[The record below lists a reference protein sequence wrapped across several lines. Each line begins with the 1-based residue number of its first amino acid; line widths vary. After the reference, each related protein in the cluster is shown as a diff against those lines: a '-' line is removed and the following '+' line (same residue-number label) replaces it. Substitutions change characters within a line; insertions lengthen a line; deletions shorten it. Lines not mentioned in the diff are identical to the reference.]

1 MKLATTTWYHYRN
14 YGTALQAA
22 ALTTVLRSLGHE
34 PRMIRYK
41 PCGYFRTLPDYSIS
55 ALGKRVYRKIKNRG
69 TAAIGENFYDERK
82 DLLFET
88 FLNTYIQFTDPCS
101 TKSDLERLND
111 QYDAFVCGSDQIW
124 SPLVFNP
131 KYYLDFVHDPAK
143 KIAYAPSIGVEEI
156 EDQYVKAEITKL
168 LNQFGSLS
176 VREEAGQ
183 KLIKELA
190 GKDSP
195 VVLDPTLLL
204 TSQQW
209 QDQFGLKQ
217 HVEKPYLLVYMLGNN
232 AEHWKAASETAAHL
246 GLELRLIPVY
256 KNDLS
261 SEGCITEAVGPREFL
276 QLIHDASYV
285 CTDSFHGMIFS
296 LQFHRPF
303 TAFARFRKSD
313 ARNQNSRVLHLLNM
327 VGMHNRLLADNNW
340 NFIAD
345 TVPDFIHADCI
356 LDQMR
361 RSSMSY
367 LTEAL
372 QNADKANKQNLHIMQ
387 QNSLCCGCGACKSVC
402 PVSAIRIEMSSNGF
416 WEAVVD
422 ERKCIHCGKCK
433 AVCPFCTETRSV
445 SAESATLYSF
455 KSNDPDVLRRST
467 SGGAAYSIAKMLLGQ
482 GHMIAGCQYNA
493 KTQQAEHVLIQSME
507 ELSALQGSK
516 YIQSNFSNVLENL
529 KSCSKPIAVFGTPCQ
544 IAAARRVLAKRT
556 DVVYIDLVCHGV
568 PSAHLFRKYREYI
581 GKMSGMNSEQMMMH
595 FRYKP
600 KGWANIHLHA
610 SDGKHEYC
618 CGKEEDPF
626 FRMFEVG
633 NCYNETCYECRWRVD
648 SEADIRLGD
657 YWGPKFKTD
666 RTGVNMVVCF
676 TQTSRSIMEQ
686 LRSAEIGTIEEQPI
700 EDYLTYQQS
709 LNLPKPV
716 FYDELLVQ
724 LQKRKTRIVDIVDKY
739 AVPLENKNLSRS
751 EHLKYVLKMMA
762 SERPWRQGR

>member
-1 MKLATTTWYHYRN
+1 MKLAVITWYHYRN

-22 ALTTVLRSLGHE
+22 ALTTVLRGLGHE
-34 PRMIRYK
+34 PQMIRYK
-41 PCGYFRTLPDYSIS
+41 PCSYFRTLPDYSVS
-55 ALGKRVYRKIKNRG
+55 AFGKRVYRRIKNRREES
-69 TAAIGENFYDERK
+69 IGERFCDEHK
-82 DLLFET
+82 DLLFES
-88 FLNTYIQFTDPCS
+88 FLNTYIQFTDPCT

-111 QYDAFVCGSDQIW
+111 QVDAFVCGSDQIW

-131 KYYLDFVHDPAK
+131 KYYLDFVHDPIK

-183 KLIKELA
+183 KLIKELT
-190 GKDSP
+190 GKDSS

-209 QDQFGLKQ
+209 EEQFGLKQ
-217 HVEKPYLLVYMLGNN
+217 QNVEKPYLLVYMLGNN
-232 AEHWKAASETAAHL
+232 PEHWKAASETATHL
-246 GLELRLIPVY
+246 GLALRIIPVY

-261 SEGCITEAVGPREFL
+261 RVGCITDPVGPEEFL
-276 QLIHDASYV
+276 ELIQSATYV

-303 TAFARFRKSD
+303 TVFARFKKSD
-313 ARNQNSRVLHLLNM
+313 ARNQNSRVMNLLNM
-327 VGMHNRLLADNNW
+327 VGMHSRLMAGNNW
-340 NFIAD
+340 NAIAD
-345 TVPDFIHADCI
+345 AEPDFIHADSV
-356 LDQMR
+356 LDKMR
-361 RSSMSY
+361 GKSMHF
-367 LTEAL
+367 LATAL
-372 QNADKANKQNLHIMQ
+372 QGAAKATKQDLHILQ
-387 QNSLCCGCGACKSVC
+387 QNSLCCGCGACKSIC
-402 PVSAIRIEMSSNGF
+402 PTSAIRIELSSNGF
-416 WEAVVD
+416 WKAVID
-422 ERKCIHCGKCK
+422 ESKCIHCGKCK

-445 SAESATLYSF
+445 SAESAILYSF
-455 KSNDPDVLRRST
+455 KSNTPDVLRRST

-482 GHMIAGCQYNA
+482 GYMIAGCQYNVQS
-493 KTQQAEHVLIQSME
+493 QQAEHVLIQSME

-544 IAAARRVLAKRT
+544 IAAARRALAKRT

-581 GKMSGMNSEQMMMH
+581 SKVSGVNSDQLMMH

-657 YWGPKFKTD
+657 YWGPKFNTD
-666 RTGVNMVVCF
+666 CTGVNMVVCF
-676 TQTSRSIMEQ
+676 TQNGCRILEQ
-686 LRSAEIGTIEEQPI
+686 LRSAEIGTIEDQPI

-716 FYDELLVQ
+716 FYDELLLQ
-724 LQKRKTRIVDIVDKY
+724 LQQRKTRIIDMVDKY
-739 AVPLENKNLSRS
+739 AVPLENKNLPRA
-751 EHLKYVLKMMA
+751 EHLKYILRMMTYKN
-762 SERPWRQGR
+762 R

>member
-1 MKLATTTWYHYRN
+1 MKLAVSTWYHYRN

-22 ALTTVLRSLGHE
+22 ALSAVLRNLGHSPE
-34 PRMIRYK
+34 MIRYK
-41 PCGYFRTLPDYSIS
+41 PVSYFRTLPDYSIS
-55 ALGKRVYRKIKNRG
+55 AFSKRVYRRVRNRRAEAPG
-69 TAAIGENFYDERK
+69 THFCSDAK
-82 DLLFET
+82 DALFEE
-88 FLNTYIQFTDPCS
+88 FLNNHLRFTELCT

-111 QYDAFVCGSDQIW
+111 QFDAFLCGSDQIW

-143 KIAYAPSIGVEEI
+143 KIAYAPSFGVEQI
-156 EDQYVKAEITKL
+156 EDQYVKGEIAKL

-183 KLIKELA
+183 KLIKELT
-190 GKDSP
+190 GKDSS

-209 QDQFGLKQ
+209 EEQFGVKQ
-217 HVEKPYLLVYMLGNN
+217 QNVEKPYLLVYMLGNN
-232 AEHWKAASETAAHL
+232 PEHWKAASETAAHL

-261 SEGCITEAVGPREFL
+261 REGCITEAVGPKEFL
-276 QLIHDASYV
+276 QLVHDASYV

-327 VGMHNRLLADNNW
+327 AGLHNRLLADNNRK
-340 NFIAD
+340 FIAD

-361 RSSMSY
+361 HSSMSC

-372 QNADKANKQNLHIMQ
+372 RNAGKANKQKLHIMQ
-387 QNSLCCGCGACKSVC
+387 QNSLCCGCGACRSVC
-402 PVSAIRIEMSSNGF
+402 PVSAIRMEMSSNGF

-445 SAESATLYSF
+445 SAESAALYSF

-467 SGGAAYSIAKMLLGQ
+467 SGGAAYSIARTLLGR
-482 GHMIAGCQYNA
+482 GYMIAGCQYNVQ
-493 KTQQAEHVLIQSME
+493 TQQAEHILVHSE
-507 ELSALQGSK
+507 EALSTLQGSK
-516 YIQSNFSNVLENL
+516 YIQSNFSAVMDALIA
-529 KSCSKPIAVFGTPCQ
+529 CTGPIAVFGTPCQ
-544 IAAARRVLAKRT
+544 ISAARRVLASRN

-568 PSAHLFRKYREYI
+568 PSAHLFRKYREFI
-581 GKMSGMNSEQMMMH
+581 GSTSGVNTESMDMS

-600 KGWANIHLHA
+600 KGWGNIHLHA
-610 SDGKHEYC
+610 SDGKHKYC

-657 YWGPKFKTD
+657 YWGPRFKSD
-666 RTGVNMVVCF
+666 ETGVNMVICF
-676 TQTSRSIMEQ
+676 TQTGRDLMERLQ
-686 LRSAEIGTIEEQPI
+686 SARTGMIQEYPVEE
-700 EDYLTYQQS
+700 YLTYQQS
-709 LNLPKPV
+709 MNLPKPV
-716 FYDELLVQ
+716 FYDTLLARLRNESSGITELVE
-724 LQKRKTRIVDIVDKY
+724 KY
-739 AVPLENKNLSRS
+739 AVPLENKKLSRS
-751 EHLKYVLKMMA
+751 EHLKYILKMMA
-762 SERPWRQGR
+762 GGQY